1 MDAVII
7 SNFQNAISAS
17 ASTTKSYNPAQENK
31 CFTRLINEDKCEH
44 TEIFPK
50 KGCEGWVYFLEE
62 GVSKASA
69 HGGVQFWNLII
80 CIKKLHDI

>member
-1 MDAVII
+1 MEAVII

-44 TEIFPK
+44 TEIFPN
-50 KGCEGWVYFLEE
+50 KGCEGWVFFRGGAGCQRPLHMEE
-62 GVSKASA
+62 CS
-69 HGGVQFWNLII
+69 FEN
-80 CIKKLHDI
+80 

>member
-17 ASTTKSYNPAQENK
+17 VSTTKSYNPTQENK

-44 TEIFPK
+44 TEIF
-50 KGCEGWVYFLEE
+50 LIR
-62 GVSKASA
+62 GVRDEFS
-69 HGGVQFWNLII
+69 F
-80 CIKKLHDI
+80 

>member
-17 ASTTKSYNPAQENK
+17 ASTTKSYNPTQENK

-62 GVSKASA
+62 G
-69 HGGVQFWNLII
+69 GGCQRP
-80 CIKKLHDI
+80 LHMEECSFEI

>member
-17 ASTTKSYNPAQENK
+17 ASTTKSYNPTQENK

-44 TEIFPK
+44 TEIFPN
-50 KGCEGWVYFLEE
+50 KGCEG
-62 GVSKASA
+62 
-69 HGGVQFWNLII
+69 
-80 CIKKLHDI
+80 